1 MLPVYIAHYINMSD
15 GAHQNFEAIASSYIG
30 TYNEATATLT
40 PINKPLKKIICAEG
54 IHIKIFITGEDSIF
68 GSWNQIP
75 IRLVT
80 ISERNKDA
88 VLVEVFL
95 AQTKTVPHATDF
107 TRLVDLATD
116 GFWEYYP
123 SLSYEYMSERFWSIL
138 GYCQA
143 EMEESP
149 AAWVETI
156 DPDDAK
162 EAMEN
167 FAQHSKSKR
176 AIPYYLTVKYRHR
189 DGHTVHVV
197 CRGSVEEW
205 LPDGTPWRIIGTH
218 TDVTDILLKDSLV
231 AREQFVS
238 RMSHEIR
245 SPLCAVLNECD
256 LLGDKYD
263 LSVIKDSC
271 TQILYIANDVLS
283 LDKLKSD
290 AMVVD
295 SEPCD
300 PEEIITNTIKRH
312 RGEFKKK
319 GLRLSS
325 SMDDMPP
332 KVSLD
337 KTKFNQILD
346 NILSNA
352 LKYTNKGRVSIDC
365 DFDYGKSIM
374 NVTVEDTGVGIP
386 EEEQGKIFDEF
397 FQGSASMRGIG
408 IGLHIV
414 SVLCKFLGGYI
425 EVVEST
431 VGEGT
436 TMRFGVRA
444 EVLSSPTDDH
454 PLGGRT
460 LRVLVVDDIATNR
473 KYINRKLQTL
483 EENMGFTVSEVVEA
497 CDGGDAI
504 RVFEKSNDPFD
515 IVLMDC
521 LMPIMDGF
529 ESTKQI
535 HAICDRREIP
545 KVPVVAVTASVAD
558 NIYDKCKDAGMMCV
572 VTKPFSL
579 EQLKTSLEE
588 ANIVA

>member
-1 MLPVYIAHYINMSD
+1 MSTDAYKQFETIKSTYIA
-15 GAHQNFEAIASSYIG
+15 
-30 TYNEATATLT
+30 TYDEATAKLT
-40 PINKPLKKIICAEG
+40 PVNHPLKHIICAEG
-54 IHIKIFITGEDSIF
+54 IHIDVFTTGGDAIF

-75 IRLVT
+75 IRLV
-80 ISERNKDA
+80 IIGERNKDA
-88 VLVEVFL
+88 VLVEVFP
-95 AQTKTVPHATDF
+95 AQTKTVAHATDF
-107 TRLVDLATD
+107 KRLADLATD
-116 GFWEYYP
+116 GFWEWYP
-123 SLSYEYMSERFWSIL
+123 SLRYEYMSERFWSIL

-143 EMEESP
+143 DMVESP
-149 AAWVETI
+149 DAWVEKI
-156 DPDDAK
+156 DPEDAK
-162 EAMEN
+162 NAMVN
-167 FAQHSKSKR
+167 FSVHSKSKGVV
-176 AIPYYLTVKYRHR
+176 PYYSTVKYRHR
-189 DGHTVHVV
+189 DGHIVHIV

-218 TDVTDILLKDSLV
+218 KDITDILLKDSLV

-290 AMVVD
+290 TMVVD
-295 SEPCD
+295 AEPCD

-312 RGEFKKK
+312 RGEYKKK
-319 GLRLSS
+319 GIRLSS

-365 DFDYGKSIM
+365 DFDYGNSM
-374 NVTVEDTGVGIP
+374 MSVTVEDTGVGIP
-386 EEEQGKIFDEF
+386 EEEQGKNFDEF

-444 EVLSSPTDDH
+444 EALSSSTDGH
-454 PLGGRT
+454 PLTVKT

-483 EENMGFTVSEVVEA
+483 EDGMGFTVGEVVEA
-497 CDGGDAI
+497 SDGEDAA
-504 RVFEKSNDPFD
+504 RVFEKSGDPFD

-521 LMPIMDGF
+521 LMPIMNGF

-535 HAICDRREIP
+535 HSICDRR
-545 KVPVVAVTASVAD
+545 
-558 NIYDKCKDAGMMCV
+558 
-572 VTKPFSL
+572 
-579 EQLKTSLEE
+579 
-588 ANIVA
+588 